1 MTSLFVIY
9 RRIKSDEDN
18 NYYSTAT
25 GYEGVPYETPST
37 LGNSTKS
44 NPLIN
49 SQNSDPEN
57 GTVTANPYAVP
68 SDSLEEYRANLTSS
82 TFVQEYEEPSSINN
96 TIAREPENS
105 QPTEETNVYSSLNP
119 ASIERHLYSSYTAGS
134 KDANPN
140 YTSLYPP
147 KMDDKHTY
155 THTIRLPVS
164 TFMNEDPGLY
174 SEPVTSSTHKPVS
187 ELESSDSYY
196 KPGHESNSHESSN
209 TDTYLQLDRRGNNK
223 GHINQTIDKAVDH
236 VGDSPVYFPLD
247 QKGDSNKPKSS
258 EPTYFELRRDG
269 VTGTGTGTGS
279 NTGTTPLY
287 FELERRDGNGTGTNT
302 GTTPLYFELERR
314 DKTRTGTGTGT
325 GTGTNTGTTP
335 LYFELE
341 RRDGAGTGTGTG
353 IGTNT
358 GTSSLY
364 FEFETSQPKSSEP
377 TYFELERRDGGTGTG
392 TGTGTNTGTTPLYF
406 EVERIPQHSVVG
418 SELERKDGTRTGN
431 GTNTGTTPVYFE
443 VERNPQS
450 SEQTYFE
457 LERPVND
464 NLYAVVDQ
472 K

>member
-1 MTSLFVIY
+1 M
-9 RRIKSDEDN
+9 
-18 NYYSTAT
+18 
-25 GYEGVPYETPST
+25 
-37 LGNSTKS
+37 
-44 NPLIN
+44 
-49 SQNSDPEN
+49 
-57 GTVTANPYAVP
+57 TANPYAVP
-68 SDSLEEYRANLTSS
+68 SDSLEEYHANLTSS

-96 TIAREPENS
+96 TIARETENS
-105 QPTEETNVYSSLNP
+105 QPTGETNVYSSLNP
-119 ASIERHLYSSYTAGS
+119 ASIERHLYSSYTGS

-209 TDTYLQLDRRGNNK
+209 TDDNNTSLQLDRRGNNK

-236 VGDSPVYFPLD
+236 VVDNPVYFPLD

-258 EPTYFELRRDG
+258 EPTYFELERRDG
-269 VTGTGTGTGS
+269 VTGTGTGPGTGS
-279 NTGTTPLY
+279 
-287 FELERRDGNGTGTNT
+287 NT

-314 DKTRTGTGTGT
+314 DKTRTGTGTGA
-325 GTGTNTGTTP
+325 NTGTTP

-341 RRDGAGTGTGTG
+341 RRDGAGTGTNT
-353 IGTNT
+353 GTNT

-392 TGTGTNTGTTPLYF
+392 TGTNTGTTPLYF
-406 EVERIPQHSVVG
+406 EVERNPQRSVVG
-418 SELERKDGTRTGN
+418 SELERKDGTRTGNGN

-443 VERNPQS
+443 VERNPQHS
-450 SEQTYFE
+450 VVGSEQTYFE

-464 NLYAVVDQ
+464 ILYAVVDQ